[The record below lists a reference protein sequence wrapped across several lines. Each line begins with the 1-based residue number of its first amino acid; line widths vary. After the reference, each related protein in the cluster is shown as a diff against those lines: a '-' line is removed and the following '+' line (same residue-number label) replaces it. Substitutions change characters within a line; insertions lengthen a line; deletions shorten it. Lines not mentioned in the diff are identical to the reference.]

1 MLTMTKKS
9 STLLDNLA
17 QFTGT
22 ERYYRINRKCVL
34 TDGAK
39 YLAETAG
46 AYWLMDAAASYLL
59 ELGTED
65 WFVLV
70 RLVVND
76 SKAVL
81 TLEDGKSVS
90 HFHQVKPHGFVQ
102 VGVGHFAGH
111 HRLQYLASRLAL
123 NLGWVRKSGHT
134 AAVHSALSNRALCGG
149 PIVGLLFSRHFFSI

>member
-1 MLTMTKKS
+1 MLTMTKTSKM
-9 STLLDNLA
+9 LLDNLA

-22 ERYYRINRKCVL
+22 ERYYRLNRKCVI

-46 AYWLMDAAASYLL
+46 AYWLMDAAASYLM
-59 ELGTED
+59 ELGTDD

-81 TLEDGKSVS
+81 TLEDGNGGIRAKQEIPYTDFPLSEQLIYANWDGE
-90 HFHQVKPHGFVQ
+90 H
-102 VGVGHFAGH
+102 
-111 HRLQYLASRLAL
+111 
-123 NLGWVRKSGHT
+123 WVLMLPSEY
-134 AAVHSALSNRALCGG
+134 
-149 PIVGLLFSRHFFSI
+149 

>member
-1 MLTMTKKS
+1 MTKNS
-9 STLLDNLA
+9 QTLLDNLA

-22 ERYYRINRKCVL
+22 ERYYRINRKCVI

-39 YLAETAG
+39 YLAEGAG

-59 ELGTED
+59 ELGTDD

-81 TLEDGKSVS
+81 TLEDGNGAVRAQQEIPYTDFPLAEQTIYACWDSV
-90 HFHQVKPHGFVQ
+90 H
-102 VGVGHFAGH
+102 
-111 HRLQYLASRLAL
+111 
-123 NLGWVRKSGHT
+123 WVLMLPSEY
-134 AAVHSALSNRALCGG
+134 
-149 PIVGLLFSRHFFSI
+149 